1 MSSESSPEP
10 PTDVDGYLQR
20 AGLLADLG
28 RYDEAA
34 GEIGF
39 AVALDPDSVAARI
52 MLARVHLAAD
62 RPEQALAA
70 IDAWADDVPNPWS
83 AEAAATATP
92 SEAAPTSPADGATT
106 TPADTDAAGAGA
118 GARPGPSDRV
128 ALLVVRGLALIDLR
142 RYADAARLATDL
154 LATYPDDAYAQR
166 SGAAILAGSRNGQP
180 ALNAAWRGVELAPQD
195 AQAHLVLGLVGARL
209 ELFDLAHRAYGEALR
224 LDPLIGEAQHDVGVI
239 HLEQRRYAAE
249 LAVLAE
255 RATAMAPPPPPQPSP
270 SRPSRWAPAPPGS
283 APMDPRLDGP
293 PTAEEELRRLVL
305 IGAGYS
311 MIAAVTVACLAG
323 SPASRG
329 WAVVAALGG
338 FVLVWVLARR
348 VPGGRILEVVSQLV
362 DRRLATAV
370 YAAAA
375 APVLIFCYAAIATPW
390 LLVSAIVAAAVAQFM
405 VLRQAS
411 GRR

>member
-1 MSSESSPEP
+1 VSSESSPEP
-10 PTDVDGYLQR
+10 PTDVNGYLQR

-39 AVALDPDSVAARI
+39 AVALEPDSVAARI

-83 AEAAATATP
+83 AEAAAAAAPAET
-92 SEAAPTSPADGATT
+92 APTSP
-106 TPADTDAAGAGA
+106 
-118 GARPGPSDRV
+118 DRV

-255 RATAMAPPPPPQPSP
+255 RATAMAPPPPPPAPARSP
-270 SRPSRWAPAPPGS
+270 RWAPQSPGS
-283 APMDPRLDGP
+283 APMDPRLERP
-293 PTAEEELRRLVL
+293 PTPEEELRRLVL

-323 SPASRG
+323 SAASRG

-338 FVLVWVLARR
+338 FVLVWILARR
-348 VPGGRILEVVSQLV
+348 VPGGRFLEVVAQLV

-405 VLRQAS
+405 VLRQATA
-411 GRR
+411 RPPDQR

>member
-39 AVALDPDSVAARI
+39 AVALEPDSVAARI

-70 IDAWADDVPNPWS
+70 IDAWADEPPNPWS
-83 AEAAATATP
+83 AEATATA
-92 SEAAPTSPADGATT
+92 APAETATAMPAD
-106 TPADTDAAGAGA
+106 AGT
-118 GARPGPSDRV
+118 GARSGPPDRV

-270 SRPSRWAPAPPGS
+270 ARPSRWAPQSPGS
-283 APMDPRLDGP
+283 APMDPRLERP
-293 PTAEEELRRLVL
+293 PTPEEELRRLVL

-323 SPASRG
+323 SAASRG

-348 VPGGRILEVVSQLV
+348 VPGRITEVVSQLA

-370 YAAAA
+370 YAVGA

-405 VLRQAS
+405 VLRSATARPPDQ
-411 GRR
+411 R

>member
-39 AVALDPDSVAARI
+39 AVSLDPDSVAARI

-70 IDAWADDVPNPWS
+70 IDAWADEPPNPWS

-92 SEAAPTSPADGATT
+92 AEAAPTAPADGA
-106 TPADTDAAGAGA
+106 AGAGTA
-118 GARPGPSDRV
+118 ARPGPPDRV
-128 ALLVVRGLALIDLR
+128 ALLVVRGLALVDLR

-255 RATAMAPPPPPQPSP
+255 RATAMAPPPPPAPARS
-270 SRPSRWAPAPPGS
+270 SRWAPAPPGS
-283 APMDPRLDGP
+283 VPMDPRLERP
-293 PTAEEELRRLVL
+293 PTPEEELRRLVL

-323 SPASRG
+323 SAASRG

-338 FVLVWVLARR
+338 FVLIWVLARR

-405 VLRQAS
+405 VLRQATA
-411 GRR
+411 RPPDQR

>member
-62 RPEQALAA
+62 RPEQALAV
-70 IDAWADDVPNPWS
+70 IDAWADEPPNPWS
-83 AEAAATATP
+83 AEATAAA
-92 SEAAPTSPADGATT
+92 
-106 TPADTDAAGAGA
+106 TPADADGAGA
-118 GARPGPSDRV
+118 GAAARPGPPDRV

-255 RATAMAPPPPPQPSP
+255 RATAMAPPPPPAPARS
-270 SRPSRWAPAPPGS
+270 SRWAPAPPGS
-283 APMDPRLDGP
+283 VPMDPRLERP

-323 SPASRG
+323 SAASRG

-348 VPGGRILEVVSQLV
+348 VPGRITEVVSQLA
-362 DRRLATAV
+362 DRRLTTAV

-405 VLRQAS
+405 VLRSATARPPDQ
-411 GRR
+411 R

>member
-1 MSSESSPEP
+1 MPSESSPEP

-83 AEAAATATP
+83 AEAAAT
-92 SEAAPTSPADGATT
+92 T
-106 TPADTDAAGAGA
+106 TPADTDTAGS
-118 GARPGPSDRV
+118 GARTGPSDRV

-255 RATAMAPPPPPQPSP
+255 RATAMAPPPPPPAPARSP
-270 SRPSRWAPAPPGS
+270 RWAPQSPGS
-283 APMDPRLDGP
+283 VPMDPRLERP
-293 PTAEEELRRLVL
+293 PTPEEELRRLVL

-323 SPASRG
+323 SAASRG

-338 FVLVWVLARR
+338 FVLIWILARR
-348 VPGGRILEVVSQLV
+348 VPGGRVLEVVSQLA

-405 VLRQAS
+405 VLRQATA
-411 GRR
+411 RPPDQR

>member
-83 AEAAATATP
+83 AEAAATAAPAET
-92 SEAAPTSPADGATT
+92 APTSP
-106 TPADTDAAGAGA
+106 
-118 GARPGPSDRV
+118 DRV

-255 RATAMAPPPPPQPSP
+255 RATAMAPPPPPPAPARSP
-270 SRPSRWAPAPPGS
+270 RWAPQSPGS
-283 APMDPRLDGP
+283 APMDPRLERP
-293 PTAEEELRRLVL
+293 PTPEEELRRLVL

-323 SPASRG
+323 SAASRG

-338 FVLVWVLARR
+338 FVLVWILARR
-348 VPGGRILEVVSQLV
+348 VPGGRILEVVAQLV

-405 VLRQAS
+405 VLRQATA
-411 GRR
+411 RPPDQR

>member
-70 IDAWADDVPNPWS
+70 IDAWADDVPNPRS
-83 AEAAATATP
+83 AEAAAATP
-92 SEAAPTSPADGATT
+92 AEVAPTSPADGAAGT
-106 TPADTDAAGAGA
+106 GAGS

-255 RATAMAPPPPPQPSP
+255 RATAMAPPPPPAPARSP
-270 SRPSRWAPAPPGS
+270 RWAPAPPGS
-283 APMDPRLDGP
+283 VPMDPRLERP
-293 PTAEEELRRLVL
+293 PTPEEELRRLVL

-323 SPASRG
+323 SEASRG

-405 VLRQAS
+405 VLRQATA
-411 GRR
+411 RPPDQQ

>member
-83 AEAAATATP
+83 AEAAAA
-92 SEAAPTSPADGATT
+92 T
-106 TPADTDAAGAGA
+106 TPADADDAGTGAA
-118 GARPGPSDRV
+118 ARPGPPDRV
-128 ALLVVRGLALIDLR
+128 ALLVVRGLALIDLL

-255 RATAMAPPPPPQPSP
+255 RATAMAPPPPPAPARSP
-270 SRPSRWAPAPPGS
+270 RWAPAPPGS
-283 APMDPRLDGP
+283 APMDPRLDRP
-293 PTAEEELRRLVL
+293 PTPEEELRRLVL

-323 SPASRG
+323 SAASRG

-338 FVLVWVLARR
+338 FVLIWILARR